1 MEKISDI
8 LLAEVEDEDG
18 KKYGRVFELRSDG
31 DPEHGVTSE
40 SRSVTALLCGTSGWL
55 EELGFRPRNI
65 STIHWDEII
74 KIGKKK
80 IIIRASGKKPEK

>member
-8 LLAEVEDEDG
+8 LLAKVEDEDG
-18 KKYGRVFELRSDG
+18 RQYGRVFELRSDG
-31 DPEHGVTSE
+31 DPEHGIASKARPITS
-40 SRSVTALLCGTSGWL
+40 LLCGTSGWL

-65 STIHWDEII
+65 STVHWDEII

-80 IIIRASGKKPEK
+80 IIIRPAGKRPEK